1 MGFFETFYFNHC
13 AMKYLFADVTI
24 LLSLTVFLNT
34 VSESMPNTSDA
45 VPLIS
50 MQKSKFKVAVFTK
63 PVVDQILSN
72 PLLFFS
78 YYMTQWTLFPFNLF
92 HLIILTYPAQ
102 HLGTSTPIDYTL
114 FFNCLDCL

>member
-1 MGFFETFYFNHC
+1 MGFFDTFFFNHC

-63 PVVDQILSN
+63 PVVDRILSN

-102 HLGTSTPIDYTL
+102 NLGYFYTVWL
-114 FFNCLDCL
+114 